1 MQALAVVKLRQGAD
15 ETAVREELKEKM
27 EAELEDR
34 GRPKFLHFVDEMPY
48 AGMGKIDYNKL
59 AADFNTYTNASVA
72 V

>member
-15 ETAVREELKEKM
+15 ETAVREILKEKM
-27 EAELEDR
+27 ETELEDR
-34 GRPKFLHFVDEMPY
+34 GRPKFLHFVEEMPL

-59 AADFNTYTNASVA
+59 AADFNAFKKANIA

>member
-1 MQALAVVKLRQGAD
+1 MVKLRQGAD
-15 ETAVREELKEKM
+15 ENSVREELKAKM
-27 EAELEDR
+27 ESELEQR